1 MFSKLTE
8 SRGEDSTNFCIL
20 GAGRGLSLHQVGRA
34 GEGVGVGEVTRLGWL
49 QMFLSCWITVQTDD
63 RSPVCNKS

>member
-20 GAGRGLSLHQVGRA
+20 EAGRGLSLLQVGRA
-34 GEGVGVGEVTRLGWL
+34 GEDVGEVTRLGWL

-63 RSPVCNKS
+63 RSPVCNRS